1 MSINRIAHGF
11 AAVAALCAL
20 APAEAGEFA
29 SALVG
34 RWTTG
39 AGLFKKLP
47 PNWAGRFSSML
58 YSQAPVIAYFSDS
71 NENRGV
77 VACSEALRRVN
88 FEMGI
93 VEETAQSSYK
103 VSLFSESE
111 PPLSSSE
118 VSIRATVTGEPLNAA
133 REARAVRYLAY
144 GIPYC
149 SCPHEQRGGGLPR
162 RVIGL
167 RRAVRYNH

>member
-118 VSIRATVTGEPLNAA
+118 VRIRATVTGEPLNAA
-133 REARAVRYLAY
+133 RVARAVRYLAY

-149 SCPHEQRGGGLPR
+149 SCPHEQRG
-162 RVIGL
+162 
-167 RRAVRYNH
+167 RACPEG